1 MSLVNAYYSSVL
13 FEFMPTLAD
22 KWRRKLISG
31 KEAAAPRQAV
41 NIDQFLVKPAKG
53 HALVI
58 LSQAA
63 WFGALQAG
71 PALKFFNIKG
81 LTLEVV
87 KAFNELGYLVD
98 IVDWNRPG
106 GELPRSRYDAVF
118 AHGPYCKEII
128 EALPPETVVIHY
140 ASGAYWKE
148 FNKMSQERYE
158 AFAAR
163 YRLPVARDFIRSLSG
178 TEDGEE
184 YLARR
189 ANHTFLSGPRT
200 VATFDGICRDMTLLY
215 LGSYV
220 DSELRD
226 IDRDYDAGR
235 KNFIYVAGSGGNIQK
250 GMDVLIEAFSQTP
263 DLHLYIYCLLEDEV
277 LAACKDKLA
286 LPNIHYIYHLR
297 FSVFRN
303 ALIRKLAMIN
313 FSVTAPID
321 TGPGTAMLGSI
332 GIGLVPVGYADIDG
346 TAEDSCLTSDWRIPA
361 IVACIRAA
369 SEKSAR
375 WCEQASRLNL
385 EKYEKLHRPE
395 VFGAN
400 FKQYVARIL
409 KV

>member
-1 MSLVNAYYSSVL
+1 MTFVNAYYRSVL
-13 FEFMPTLAD
+13 YEYFPSLAD
-22 KWRRKLISG
+22 KWRRKFISG
-31 KEAAAPRQAV
+31 KQAATSRQAV
-41 NIDQFLVKPAKG
+41 NIDQFLEKSARG
-53 HALVI
+53 HVLVV

-63 WFGALQAG
+63 WFGAIQAG
-71 PALKFFNIKG
+71 PSLKFFNIKG

-98 IVDWNRPG
+98 IVDWNSPG
-106 GELPRSRYDAVF
+106 GALPRNSYAAVF
-118 AHGPYCKEII
+118 AHGPYCKGII

-163 YRLPVARDFIRSLSG
+163 NSLPVARDFIRSLSG

-200 VATFDGICRDMTLLY
+200 VATFEGICQDMTLLY

-220 DSELRD
+220 DNSLRD
-226 IDRDYDAGR
+226 IDRDYEAGR

-250 GMDVLIEAFSQTP
+250 GMDILIEAFSQTP

-277 LAACKDKLA
+277 LAAYKDKLA

-297 FSVFRN
+297 FSIFKK
-303 ALIRKLAMIN
+303 ALLRKLALIN

-332 GIGLVPVGYADIDG
+332 GIGLIPVGYADIEG
-346 TAEDSCLTSDWRIPA
+346 TDQDSCLTSDWKIPA
-361 IVACIRAA
+361 IITCVRAA
-369 SEKSAR
+369 SEKSAQ
-375 WCEQASRLNL
+375 WCERASRLNL
-385 EKYEKLHRPE
+385 EKYEKLHKPE

-400 FKQYVARIL
+400 FKQYVAGIL
-409 KV
+409 KG